1 MTHLYLVR
9 HGQTDWN
16 VEGRWQGQADVPL
29 NEIGRQQAAQ
39 IAHSLSEV
47 GMAAIYSSDLVRAR
61 ETADALAELTGLEVQ
76 LDPRLREI
84 HQGQW
89 QGLLVTDIQDRYGQ
103 AFQRRRDDPL
113 NVAPPGGETVLQ
125 VRERVVDAI
134 EDIVK
139 GHPDERVAVVSHGF
153 ALAVIQV
160 HYQDR
165 PVTDAWELI
174 PENDEWRELI
184 IPNQTHPPANTNG

>member
-16 VEGRWQGQADVPL
+16 VVGRWQGQADVPL
-29 NEIGRQQAAQ
+29 NERGRQQAAQ
-39 IAHSLSEV
+39 IARSLSEV
-47 GMAAIYSSDLVRAR
+47 GLVAIYSSDLVRAR
-61 ETADALAELTGLEVQ
+61 ETADALAELTGLKVR
-76 LDPRLREI
+76 LDSRLREI

-89 QGLLVTDIQDRYGQ
+89 QGLLVADIQERYGQ
-103 AFQRRRDDPL
+103 EFQRRRDDPL
-113 NVAPPGGETVLQ
+113 NVSPPGGETVLQ

-134 EDIVK
+134 EDIVQQ
-139 GHPDERVAVVSHGF
+139 HPDERVAVVSHGF

-160 HYQDR
+160 HYQNR

-184 IPNQTHPPANTNG
+184 IPNHAHPSTNAYR

>member
-29 NEIGRQQAAQ
+29 NARGRQQAAQ
-39 IAHSLSEV
+39 VARALSKLGLV
-47 GMAAIYSSDLVRAR
+47 AIYSSDLLRAR
-61 ETADALAELTGLEVQ
+61 ETADTLAALTGLEVQ

-89 QGLLVTDIQDRYGQ
+89 QGMLVTEIQERYGE
-103 AFQRRRDDPL
+103 AFQRRKDDPL

-125 VRERVVDAI
+125 VKERVVDAI
-134 EDIVK
+134 EDIIQQ
-139 GHPDERVAVVSHGF
+139 HPQERVAVVSHGF

-160 HYQDR
+160 HYQNR
-165 PVTDAWELI
+165 PVTDAWKMI
-174 PENDEWRELI
+174 PENDEWRELF
-184 IPNQTHPPANTNG
+184 IPNHSSPS

>member
-29 NEIGRQQAAQ
+29 NERGRQQAAQ
-39 IAHSLSEV
+39 VARALSKLGLV
-47 GMAAIYSSDLVRAR
+47 AIYSSDLLRAR
-61 ETADALAELTGLEVQ
+61 ETANTLAALTGLEVQ

-84 HQGQW
+84 HQGEW
-89 QGLLVTDIQDRYGQ
+89 QGMLVSEIQERYGE
-103 AFQRRRDDPL
+103 AFQRRKDDPL

-125 VRERVVDAI
+125 VKERVVDAI
-134 EDIVK
+134 EDIVQQ
-139 GHPDERVAVVSHGF
+139 HPQERVAVVSHGF

-160 HYQDR
+160 HYQNR
-165 PVTDAWELI
+165 PVTDAWKMI
-174 PENDEWRELI
+174 PENDEWRELL
-184 IPNQTHPPANTNG
+184 IPNHSSPS

>member
-29 NEIGRQQAAQ
+29 NERGRQQAAH
-39 IAHSLSEV
+39 IARSLSEV
-47 GMAAIYSSDLVRAR
+47 GLVAIYSSDLIRAH
-61 ETADALAELTGLEVQ
+61 ETAGVLADLTGLEVQ

-89 QGLLVTDIQDRYGQ
+89 QGLLVTDIEEQYGRE
-103 AFQRRRDDPL
+103 FRRRRNDPL

-134 EDIVK
+134 QDIVQQ
-139 GHPDERVAVVSHGF
+139 HPHERVAVVSHGF

-160 HYQDR
+160 HYQNR

-184 IPNQTHPPANTNG
+184 IPNHAHPPSNANG

>member
-29 NEIGRQQAAQ
+29 NVRGRQQAAQ
-39 IAHSLSEV
+39 VARALSKLGLV
-47 GMAAIYSSDLVRAR
+47 AIYSSDLLRAR
-61 ETADALAELTGLEVQ
+61 ETADTLAALTGVEVQ

-89 QGLLVTDIQDRYGQ
+89 QGMLVTEIQERYGE
-103 AFQRRRDDPL
+103 AFQRRKDDPL

-125 VRERVVDAI
+125 VKERVVDAI
-134 EDIVK
+134 EDIIQQ
-139 GHPDERVAVVSHGF
+139 HLRERVAVVSHGF

-160 HYQDR
+160 HYQNR
-165 PVTDAWELI
+165 PVTDAWKMI
-174 PENDEWRELI
+174 PENDEWRELF
-184 IPNQTHPPANTNG
+184 IPNHSSPS